1 MKKLTTHKNQNP
13 YGENYTKGETV
24 QMIYVTDAGRGM
36 NQYGT
41 KVVTVTKCNKIT
53 VNVIEEDGTE
63 WQLDKKYEI
72 KKLK

>member
-1 MKKLTTHKNQNP
+1 MKKLITNKNQNP
-13 YGENYTKGETV
+13 YGEDYIKGESV

-41 KVVTVTKCNKIT
+41 KMVTVTKCNKIT
-53 VNVIEEDGTE
+53 VNVIEEDGTK